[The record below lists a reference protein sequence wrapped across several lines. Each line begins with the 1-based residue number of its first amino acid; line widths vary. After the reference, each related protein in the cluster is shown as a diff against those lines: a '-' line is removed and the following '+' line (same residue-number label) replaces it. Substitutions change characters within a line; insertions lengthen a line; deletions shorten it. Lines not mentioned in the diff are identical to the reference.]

1 MEDTMSVDA
10 NVRSN
15 RHDPDH
21 ISIVGV
27 IAEVFIIVAAA
38 ILFNFFPQHVGFVKS
53 ATDPST
59 FTPLLGPGFAAFLP
73 WLNTYWLWAFCLCLA
88 HLTLQR
94 WTLGTRL
101 IDLGLDLFGAAI
113 FAAMFADSPFLEV
126 PVATFAA
133 KSALLFVCIAFL
145 LGALDQFIRL
155 LKWKPRAGQSKEVG
169 QI

>member
-1 MEDTMSVDA
+1 MSA
-10 NVRSN
+10 NHADRSG

-21 ISIVGV
+21 INLAGT
-27 IAEVFIIVAAA
+27 IAELLLICAAA
-38 ILFNFFPQHVGFVKS
+38 ILFNFFPQYVGFVRS
-53 ATDPST
+53 ATDLTT

-88 HLTLQR
+88 HLTLHR

-113 FAAMFADSPFLEV
+113 FAALCAGSPFLEV

-133 KSALLFVCIAFL
+133 RSALFFVCIAFL
-145 LGALDQFIRL
+145 LGATDQFVRL
-155 LKWKPRAGQSKEVG
+155 LKWKPRAGRSGEAG
-169 QI
+169 SNMI